1 MSLVQSPSVDCV
13 PQRSGSTTTTT
24 TTATTTTTIA
34 LEFVPLFEEQ
44 PATVTTVDQPRLSS
58 KRKLDDYGG
67 PTYDD
72 YDDEDND
79 VFAELV
85 SVRMRKDEPNAV
97 NSSFDSHPHP
107 TTTATATAATAATT
121 VEFSSRVSD
130 AQSATDSAEST
141 HSASPRLQFFIRMI
155 SEGKTR
161 VIQAY
166 PHDTVKSLHERIHLV
181 TGIPV
186 HEQRLIYGG
195 KQLQWER
202 SLAEC
207 SIENDAG
214 LQLVGRMRSTEHPHA
229 WQVIDEMVSVVCRL
243 CRGEAVPAASN
254 HIKSRMSEY
263 LSTTPKEEEQL
274 AAGHLQIFMSSSAP
288 AALVMLYMSMEKG
301 NRDCA
306 DSAIRHFLNISRNS
320 LPKSHHNYCAPIVLE
335 FCKLLRR
342 AGDEDPL
349 YLSCRSTFGM
359 MLESIGPS
367 MKSVRGGGA
376 IVMEEIFPFISE
388 MASRLCRDLG
398 LSMETPGTAGPL
410 SSDVR
415 DFTAFVLPLR
425 TMIMVLVSFEGL
437 IPVTFVEGEGY
448 KHPVLAQE
456 LEFLYLIFIDLL
468 KRMDECLRGM
478 DGNLIVKQKGEGEV
492 VYSGWSQYL
501 AILKELHG
509 ISKIYQGAEEQFWA
523 VLRLS
528 KTALCALII
537 KYAKRADDHQWLLE
551 RKDVTDFESRRHLAM
566 MMFPEA
572 KEDYEELHEMLIDRS
587 QLLAESFEYIQRAE
601 SESLHAGL
609 FMEFKNEEATGPGV
623 LREWFFLVCQAIFN
637 PENALF
643 VACPNDRRRFYPNPT
658 SRVDPMHLEYFS
670 FSGRVI
676 ALALMH
682 KVQVGIVFDR
692 VFFLQLAGK
701 YISLEDIRDA
711 DPCLY
716 NSCKQILD
724 MDSDFIDSDALGLT
738 FVREVE
744 ELGSRKVVELCPG
757 GKSKVVNSQNREEYV
772 RLLIE
777 HRFVTS
783 ISDQVSQFAQGF
795 GDILSNSKL
804 QKFFFQS
811 LELEDL
817 DWMLHGSETAICVDD
832 WKAHTEYNGYK
843 ETDPQIFWFWKIVG
857 GMSAE
862 QRKVLLFFWTSVKY
876 LPVEGFRGLAS
887 RLYIYRSTE
896 SHDRLPSSHTCFY
909 RLCFPP
915 YPSMAVMQD
924 RLHVITQEH
933 VGCSF
938 GTW

>member
-1 MSLVQSPSVDCV
+1 MSLDQSPSVDCV

-24 TTATTTTTIA
+24 ASTTTA
-34 LEFVPLFEEQ
+34 LESVPLFEEEEEQ
-44 PATVTTVDQPRLSS
+44 PAGVTTVDQPRLLS

-67 PTYDD
+67 PT

-107 TTTATATAATAATT
+107 TATTATATTAATT
-121 VEFSSRVSD
+121 VESSSRVSD

-141 HSASPRLQFFIRMI
+141 HSESPRLQFFIRMI

-166 PHDTVKSLHERIHLV
+166 PHDTVKSLHERIQLV

-214 LQLVGRMRSTEHPHA
+214 LQLVGRMRSTEHSHA
-229 WQVIDEMVSVVCRL
+229 WQVIDEMVSIVRRL
-243 CRGEAVPAASN
+243 CRGEAVPAAAD

-263 LSTTPKEEEQL
+263 LSATPKKEEKL

-288 AALVMLYMSMEKG
+288 AALVMLYMSMEEG
-301 NRDCA
+301 NSDCA
-306 DSAIRHFLNISRNS
+306 DSAIRHFLDISQNS

-342 AGDEDPL
+342 AGDDDPL

-359 MLESIGPS
+359 MLELIRPS
-367 MKSVRGGGA
+367 MKRVRGGEA

-425 TMIMVLVSFEGL
+425 TMIMVLVSFEGP
-437 IPVTFVEGEGY
+437 ISVTFVEGEGY

-456 LEFLYLIFIDLL
+456 LEFLYHIFIDLL
-468 KRMDECLRGM
+468 NRMDECLRGM
-478 DGNLIVKQKGEGEV
+478 DGNLIGEGEV
-492 VYSGWSQYL
+492 VYLGWSQYL

-509 ISKIYQGAEEQFWA
+509 ISKIYQGAEEQFWT

-551 RKDVTDFESRRHLAM
+551 RKDVTNSESRRHLAM

-744 ELGSRKVVELCPG
+744 EFGSRKVVELCPG

-795 GDILSNSKL
+795 GEILSNSKL

-843 ETDPQIFWFWKIVG
+843 ETDPQIFWFWKSSLANSSTYCFHG
-857 GMSAE
+857 S
-862 QRKVLLFFWTSVKY
+862 RKFK
-876 LPVEGFRGLAS
+876 
-887 RLYIYRSTE
+887 
-896 SHDRLPSSHTCFY
+896 
-909 RLCFPP
+909 
-915 YPSMAVMQD
+915 
-924 RLHVITQEH
+924 
-933 VGCSF
+933 
-938 GTW
+938 